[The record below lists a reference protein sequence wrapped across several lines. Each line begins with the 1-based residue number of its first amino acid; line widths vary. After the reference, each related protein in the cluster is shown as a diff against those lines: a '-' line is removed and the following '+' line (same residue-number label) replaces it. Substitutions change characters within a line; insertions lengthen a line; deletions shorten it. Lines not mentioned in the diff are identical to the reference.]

1 MGWRGAAIRAMAKR
15 AIRFAPVALL
25 LISSVAAAAHA
36 ETRPKRIVSINACT
50 DQLLFALADRE
61 QIAALTQY
69 AVRDD
74 FSIYTEEIAASGIK
88 LIRGNAEEVLKLKPD
103 LVLAG
108 TFTRRATRE
117 LLQRHGL
124 PLALFPPV
132 SDVEEAK
139 AAIRKTAELVGRQA
153 RGEALVRQ
161 IDAALAA
168 VSHVKVARP
177 SVLQIQRRGFVSGP
191 ETLIGDLLQR
201 LGAVNAAGKL
211 EIPRL
216 GRASL
221 EAALKAKADALVLFD
236 PYLRPADQGAALLS
250 HPALADAYPPE
261 RRIVVPGRL
270 IVCAG
275 PALPQ
280 AIVELAK
287 GLAQL
292 SPRAP

>member
-1 MGWRGAAIRAMAKR
+1 MARR
-15 AIRFAPVALL
+15 AIRFVPVVLL
-25 LISSVAAAAHA
+25 LITSVAAAAHTEA
-36 ETRPKRIVSINACT
+36 RPKRIVSINACT
-50 DQLLFALADRE
+50 DQLLFALADRD
-61 QIAALTQY
+61 QIAALTHY

-74 FSIYTEEIAASGIK
+74 FSIFTGEIAASGIK
-88 LIRGNAEEVLKLKPD
+88 LIRGSAEEVLKLKPD

-108 TFTRRATRE
+108 TYTRRATRD

-124 PLALFPPV
+124 PLELFPPV
-132 SDVEEAK
+132 SSVDEAR
-139 AAIRKTAELVGRQA
+139 AAIRQAADLFGQKA
-153 RGEALVRQ
+153 RGEALIGR
-161 IDAALAA
+161 IDAELASVPRA
-168 VSHVKVARP
+168 GPNVP
-177 SVLQIQRRGFVSGP
+177 SVLQLQRRGFVSGP
-191 ETLIGDLLQR
+191 ETLIGNLLQR
-201 LGAVNAAGKL
+201 LGAANAATEIG
-211 EIPRL
+211 IPRL

-250 HPALADAYPPE
+250 HPALAEAYPPE

-280 AIVELAK
+280 AIMELAK

>member
-1 MGWRGAAIRAMAKR
+1 MAKR
-15 AIRFAPVALL
+15 AIRFVPVVLL
-25 LISSVAAAAHA
+25 LISSVAAAAHTEA
-36 ETRPKRIVSINACT
+36 RPKRIVSINACT

-74 FSIYTEEIAASGIK
+74 FSIFTDEIAASGIK

-108 TFTRRATRE
+108 TYTRRATRD
-117 LLQRHGL
+117 LLQRHHL
-124 PLALFPPV
+124 PLELFPPV
-132 SDVEEAK
+132 SNVEEAK
-139 AAIRKTAELVGRQA
+139 SAIRKTADLVGQQA

-168 VSHVKVARP
+168 VSQVKP
-177 SVLQIQRRGFVSGP
+177 PGPNVLQLQRRGFVSGP

-201 LGAVNAAGKL
+201 LGAANAATEIG
-211 EIPRL
+211 IPRL

-280 AIVELAK
+280 AIMELAK

-292 SPRAP
+292 SPRAQ